1 MRPEQTVKDCHGP
14 LISVNP
20 PEEVVIYS
28 VLRGVIP
35 KPRYLEHYLGNAP
48 RQR

>member
-20 PEEVVIYS
+20 PEEGCY
-28 VLRGVIP
+28 LQ
-35 KPRYLEHYLGNAP
+35 RYLG
-48 RQR
+48 